1 MNNSTPVRLLVV
13 IIVMTQLTAC
23 DYGLIGKKTAAK
35 VDNLDATVAT
45 TVDKARDSVMDYLV
59 KTRVEL
65 LNYLRNN
72 STKEAHDLSV
82 GIMQGVIGYLDSA
95 QNRDNLALFF
105 DSVITHVGS
114 AARIQ
119 LIGFKDQLLDPAFI
133 GQTQVLLRGV
143 MRELLIHPADNLL
156 NLALADHTRNQLDK
170 MLQMAIPALLNDRAI
185 DQVARLR
192 NTLLGQNMK
201 RDIAS
206 WVDTALLVANFRLD
220 STLRPTIH
228 KIVDDNTSTIRK
240 NANWIIT
247 GLVALIIVVGL
258 VVYFVQRKKV
268 LLQRSLLRQVT
279 LQIERLKRTAPDHY
293 TALTTK
299 IKDAMDQ
306 TGLEPHMSQFL
317 TDEHIHSN

>member
-1 MNNSTPVRLLVV
+1 MKNSTPICFLV
-13 IIVMTQLTAC
+13 IIVMTQLSAC

-240 NANWIIT
+240 NANWIIA

>member
-1 MNNSTPVRLLVV
+1 MKNATPVRLLV
-13 IIVMTQLTAC
+13 IFILTTQLVAC

-114 AARIQ
+114 AARMQ
-119 LIGFKDQLLDPAFI
+119 LIGFKDQLLDPVFI
-133 GQTQVLLRGV
+133 GQTQVLLRGI

-185 DQVARLR
+185 DQVARVR

-220 STLRPTIH
+220 S
-228 KIVDDNTSTIRK
+228 
-240 NANWIIT
+240 
-247 GLVALIIVVGL
+247 
-258 VVYFVQRKKV
+258 
-268 LLQRSLLRQVT
+268 
-279 LQIERLKRTAPDHY
+279 
-293 TALTTK
+293 
-299 IKDAMDQ
+299 
-306 TGLEPHMSQFL
+306 
-317 TDEHIHSN
+317 

>member
-1 MNNSTPVRLLVV
+1 MKNATPVRLLV
-13 IIVMTQLTAC
+13 IFILTTQLVAC

-114 AARIQ
+114 AARMQ
-119 LIGFKDQLLDPAFI
+119 LIGFKDQLLDPVFI
-133 GQTQVLLRGV
+133 GQTQVLLRGI

-185 DQVARLR
+185 DQVARVR

-240 NANWIIT
+240 NANWIIA

>member
-1 MNNSTPVRLLVV
+1 MKNATPVRLLVV
-13 IIVMTQLTAC
+13 IILTTQLVAC

-185 DQVARLR
+185 DQVARFR

-240 NANWIIT
+240 NANWIIA

>member
-1 MNNSTPVRLLVV
+1 MKNSIPVCLLV
-13 IIVMTQLTAC
+13 IILMTQLTAC

-59 KTRVEL
+59 NTRVEL

-240 NANWIIT
+240 NANWIIA

>member
-13 IIVMTQLTAC
+13 IILMTQLTAC

>member
-1 MNNSTPVRLLVV
+1 MKNSTPVRLLVV
-13 IIVMTQLTAC
+13 IVLTTQLVAC

-185 DQVARLR
+185 DQVARFR

-240 NANWIIT
+240 NANWIIA

>member
-1 MNNSTPVRLLVV
+1 MKNSTPVRLLVV
-13 IIVMTQLTAC
+13 IILTTQLVAC

-156 NLALADHTRNQLDK
+156 NLVLADHTRNQLDK

-185 DQVARLR
+185 DQVARFR

-240 NANWIIT
+240 NANWIIA

>member
-1 MNNSTPVRLLVV
+1 MKNATPVRLLVV
-13 IIVMTQLTAC
+13 IILTTQLVAC

-240 NANWIIT
+240 NANWIIA

>member
-1 MNNSTPVRLLVV
+1 MKNSTPIRLLV
-13 IIVMTQLTAC
+13 IILVTQLTAC

-65 LNYLRNN
+65 LNYLRYN

-95 QNRDNLALFF
+95 QNRDNLALFL

-114 AARIQ
+114 AARLQ
-119 LIGFKDQLLDPAFI
+119 LIGFKDQLLAPTFI

-143 MRELLIHPADNLL
+143 MRELLVHPADNLL

-170 MLQMAIPALLNDRAI
+170 MLQMAIPAVLNDRAI

-206 WVDTALLVANFRLD
+206 WVDTALLVANYRLD

-240 NANWIIT
+240 NANWIIV
-247 GLVALIIVVGL
+247 GLVALIIVVGF

-279 LQIERLKRTAPDHY
+279 IQIERLKRTAPDHY
-293 TALTTK
+293 TALTSK